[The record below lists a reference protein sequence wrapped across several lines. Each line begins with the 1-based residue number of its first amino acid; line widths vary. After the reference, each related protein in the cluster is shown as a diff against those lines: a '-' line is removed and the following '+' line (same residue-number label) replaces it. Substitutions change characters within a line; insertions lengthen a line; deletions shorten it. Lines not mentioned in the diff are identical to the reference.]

1 MLEVGSGCI
10 NRDYSQAFKCVAP
23 DIDITRNFCNYFF
36 TYLCQMNSSRELFF
50 RHVAQTSPE
59 PLALEIVS
67 ADGCKLFAADGAE
80 YLDFIS
86 GISVANIGH
95 NHPEVNAAVIEQL
108 NKHTHLLVY
117 GEFIQNAQ
125 TGLAELLCS
134 LLPATLNN
142 VYFVNSGAEAIDG
155 AMKLAKRCTGRFEIL
170 SCRNAYHG
178 STTGPLSIMGSEEY
192 KTAFRPLLP
201 GTGLIGFNNIEDLK
215 LITEKTAAI
224 VIEPFQAEAGVRIP
238 DKEYFISLRK
248 RCDETGTLLIFD
260 EVQTGFGRTGK
271 MFALEHFGI
280 VPDILVLAK
289 ALGGGFPLG
298 AFVANESLMKNLT
311 HHPVLGHITTF
322 GGHPVSCAAAL
333 AALKVMVREKYYEKV
348 PEKEQLFR
356 SLLSDLPGLKELRSA
371 GLLMAAEFESFEI
384 NQKIIHALLKNGVLT
399 DWFLFSP
406 QSMRLAPPLIIS
418 REEIEDGCKKISE
431 VVNSINIE

>member
-1 MLEVGSGCI
+1 M
-10 NRDYSQAFKCVAP
+10 NYPRD
-23 DIDITRNFCNYFF
+23 
-36 TYLCQMNSSRELFF
+36 LFF

-67 ADGCKLFAADGAE
+67 ANGCKLFAADGKE
-80 YLDFIS
+80 YLDLIS
-86 GISVANIGH
+86 GISVSNLGH
-95 NHPEVNAAVIEQL
+95 NHPEINAAVIEQL
-108 NKHTHLLVY
+108 NRHTHLLVY
-117 GEFIQNAQ
+117 GEFIQSAQ

-134 LLPATLNN
+134 LLPSSLNN

-155 AMKLAKRCTGRFEIL
+155 ALKLAKRSTGRFEIL

-178 STTGPLSIMGSEEY
+178 SSTGPLSIMGSEEY

-201 GTGLIGFNNIEDLK
+201 GTGLIDFNNPDDLK
-215 LITEKTAAI
+215 YISEKTAAV
-224 VIEPFQAEAGVRIP
+224 VIEPFQAEAGVQIP
-238 DKEYFISLRK
+238 DKDYFAALRK
-248 RCDETGTLLIFD
+248 RCDETGTLLILD

-271 MFALEHFGI
+271 MFAMEHFGI

-298 AFVANESLMKNLT
+298 AFIANESLMHNLT

-333 AALKVMVREKYYEKV
+333 AALKVMVRDKYYEQVQK
-348 PEKEQLFR
+348 KEELFR
-356 SLLSDLPGLKELRSA
+356 TLLSDLPGLIDFRSA
-371 GLLMAAEFESFEI
+371 GLLMALEFESFEK
-384 NQKIIHALLKNGVLT
+384 NHKIIKSLLENGVIT

-418 REEIEDGCKKISE
+418 EDEIRYGCEKM
-431 VVNSINIE
+431 INIVHSIQ

>member
-1 MLEVGSGCI
+1 
-10 NRDYSQAFKCVAP
+10 
-23 DIDITRNFCNYFF
+23 
-36 TYLCQMNSSRELFF
+36 MNSSRDLFF

-67 ADGCKLFAADGAE
+67 AKDCSLFAADGRE

-86 GISVANIGH
+86 GISVSNLGH
-95 NHPEVNAAVIEQL
+95 NHPEINAAVIEQV
-108 NKHTHLLVY
+108 NKHSHLLVY
-117 GEFIQNAQ
+117 GEFIQSAQ
-125 TGLAELLCS
+125 TGLAEMLCS
-134 LLPATLNN
+134 LLPDSLNN

-155 AMKLAKRCTGRFEIL
+155 AMKLAKRSTGRFEIL

-178 STTGPLSIMGSEEY
+178 SSTGPLSIMGSEEY
-192 KTAFRPLLP
+192 KNAFRPLLP
-201 GTGLIGFNNIEDLK
+201 GTGLIKFNCVEDIK
-215 LITEKTAAI
+215 HITDKTAAV
-224 VIEPFQAEAGVRIP
+224 VIEPFQAEAGVRVP
-238 DKEYFISLRK
+238 DKNYFTELRK
-248 RCDETGTLLIFD
+248 RCNETGTLLILD

-271 MFALEHFGI
+271 MFAMEHFGF

-298 AFVANESLMKNLT
+298 AFIANESLMKNLT

-333 AALKVMVREKYYEKV
+333 ASLKVMVRGKYYEQV
-348 PEKEQLFR
+348 PEKEKLFR
-356 SLLSDLPGLKELRSA
+356 NLLSDLPGLVEFRSA
-371 GLLMAAEFESFEI
+371 GLLMAAEFESFEM
-384 NQKIIHALLKNGVLT
+384 NQKIIKALLENGVLT

-418 REEIEDGCKKISE
+418 NEQIEVGCAKIIQI
-431 VVNSINIE
+431 VKSIHQ

>member
-1 MLEVGSGCI
+1 
-10 NRDYSQAFKCVAP
+10 
-23 DIDITRNFCNYFF
+23 
-36 TYLCQMNSSRELFF
+36 MNSSRELFF

-59 PLALEIVS
+59 PLALEIES
-67 ADGCKLFAADGAE
+67 ARGCKLFAADGME

-86 GISVANIGH
+86 GISVSNIGH
-95 NHPEVNAAVIEQL
+95 NHPEINAAVIEQL

-117 GEFIQNAQ
+117 GEFIQRAQ
-125 TGLAELLCS
+125 TELAELLCS
-134 LLPATLNN
+134 VLPASLNN

-155 AMKLAKRCTGRFEIL
+155 ALKLAKRSTGRFELL

-178 STTGPLSIMGSEEY
+178 SSTGPLSIMGSEEY

-201 GTGLIGFNNIEDLK
+201 GTGLIEFNNPDDLK
-215 LITEKTAAI
+215 YISEKTAAV
-224 VIEPFQAEAGVRIP
+224 VIEPFQAEAGVRVP
-238 DKEYFISLRK
+238 DKAYFSALRK
-248 RCDETGTLLIFD
+248 RCDETGTLLILD

-271 MFALEHFGI
+271 MFAMEHFGI

-333 AALKVMVREKYYEKV
+333 ASLKVMLREKYFEQV
-348 PEKEQLFR
+348 AEKEQLFR
-356 SLLSDLPGLKELRSA
+356 SMLSDLPGLVAFRSA
-371 GLLMAAEFESFEI
+371 GLLMAAEFESFEM
-384 NQKIIHALLKNGVLT
+384 NQKIIHALLREGVLT

-418 REEIEDGCKKISE
+418 EEEISEGCKKIAK
-431 VVNSINIE
+431 VVHTIHQK

>member
-1 MLEVGSGCI
+1 MESP
-10 NRDYSQAFKCVAP
+10 RD
-23 DIDITRNFCNYFF
+23 
-36 TYLCQMNSSRELFF
+36 LFF

-67 ADGCKLFAADGAE
+67 ANGCKLFAADGKE

-86 GISVANIGH
+86 GISVSNLGH
-95 NHPEVNAAVIEQL
+95 NHPEINAAVIEQL
-108 NKHTHLLVY
+108 NRHTHLLVY
-117 GEFIQNAQ
+117 GEFIQSAQ

-134 LLPATLNN
+134 LLPSSLNN

-155 AMKLAKRCTGRFEIL
+155 ALKLAKRSTGRFEIL

-178 STTGPLSIMGSEEY
+178 SSTGPLSIMGSEEY

-201 GTGLIGFNNIEDLK
+201 GTGLIAFNNPDELK
-215 LITEKTAAI
+215 CITEKTAAV

-238 DKEYFISLRK
+238 DNEYFVSLRK
-248 RCDETGTLLIFD
+248 RCDETGTLLILD
-260 EVQTGFGRTGK
+260 EVQTAFGRTGK
-271 MFALEHFGI
+271 MFAMEHFGI

-298 AFVANESLMKNLT
+298 AFVANESMMKNLT

-322 GGHPVSCAAAL
+322 GGHPVCCAAAL
-333 AALKVMVREKYYEKV
+333 ASLKVMTREKYYLQV
-348 PEKEQLFR
+348 AEKEKLFR
-356 SLLSDLPGLKELRSA
+356 SLLADLPGLIEFRSA
-371 GLLMAAEFESFEI
+371 GLLMAAEFDSFET
-384 NQKIIHALLKNGVLT
+384 NQKIIKALLSEGVLT

-418 REEIEDGCKKISE
+418 EDEIRSGCEKIIK
-431 VVNSINIE
+431 VVKSIHQK

>member
-1 MLEVGSGCI
+1 
-10 NRDYSQAFKCVAP
+10 
-23 DIDITRNFCNYFF
+23 
-36 TYLCQMNSSRELFF
+36 MNSQRELFF

-59 PLALEIVS
+59 PLALEIES
-67 ADGCKLFAADGAE
+67 ARGCRLYAAGGKE

-86 GISVANIGH
+86 GISVSNIGH
-95 NHPEVNAAVIEQL
+95 NHPEINAAVIEQL
-108 NKHTHLLVY
+108 NRHTHLLVY
-117 GEFIQNAQ
+117 GEFIQRAQ
-125 TGLAELLCS
+125 TELAELLCS
-134 LLPATLNN
+134 VLPASLNN

-155 AMKLAKRCTGRFEIL
+155 ALKLAKRSTGRFELL

-178 STTGPLSIMGSEEY
+178 SSTGPLSIMGSEEY

-201 GTGLIGFNNIEDLK
+201 GTGLIEFNNPDDLK
-215 LITEKTAAI
+215 YISEKTAAV

-238 DKEYFISLRK
+238 DIAYFTALRK
-248 RCDETGTLLIFD
+248 RCNETGTLLILD

-271 MFALEHFGI
+271 MFAMEHFGI

-298 AFVANESLMKNLT
+298 AFVASESLMKNLT

-333 AALKVMVREKYYEKV
+333 AALKVMLREKYFEQV
-348 PEKEQLFR
+348 QAKEQIFR
-356 SLLSDLPGLKELRSA
+356 SVLSDLPGLVEFRSA
-371 GLLMAAEFESFEI
+371 GLLMAAEFESFEM
-384 NQKIIHALLKNGVLT
+384 NQKIIHALLREGVLT

-418 REEIEDGCKKISE
+418 EDEIAGGCEKIKK
-431 VVNSINIE
+431 VVHTIHQK

>member
-1 MLEVGSGCI
+1 
-10 NRDYSQAFKCVAP
+10 
-23 DIDITRNFCNYFF
+23 
-36 TYLCQMNSSRELFF
+36 MNSQRELFF

-59 PLALEIVS
+59 PLALEIV
-67 ADGCKLFAADGAE
+67 AAHGCKLFAADGKE
-80 YLDFIS
+80 YFDFIS
-86 GISVANIGH
+86 GVSVSNLGH
-95 NHPEVNAAVIEQL
+95 NHPEINAAVIEQV

-117 GEFIQNAQ
+117 GEFIQSAQ

-134 LLPATLNN
+134 VLPSSLNN

-155 AMKLAKRCTGRFEIL
+155 AMKLAKRSTGRFEIL

-178 STTGPLSIMGSEEY
+178 SSTGPLSIMGSEEY

-201 GTGLIGFNNIEDLK
+201 GTGLIDFNNPDDLK
-215 LITEKTAAI
+215 CISDKTAAV
-224 VIEPFQAEAGVRIP
+224 VIEPFQAEAGVQIP
-238 DKEYFISLRK
+238 DKDYFAALRK
-248 RCDETGTLLIFD
+248 RCDETGTVLILD

-271 MFALEHFGI
+271 MFAMEHFGI

-298 AFVANESLMKNLT
+298 AFIANESLMHNLT

-333 AALKVMVREKYYEKV
+333 ASLKVMVRDKYYEQVQK
-348 PEKEQLFR
+348 KEELFR
-356 SLLSDLPGLKELRSA
+356 TLLSDLPGLIDFRSA
-371 GLLMAAEFESFEI
+371 GLLMALEFESFEK
-384 NQKIIHALLKNGVLT
+384 NHKIIKSLLENGVIT

-418 REEIEDGCKKISE
+418 EDEIRYGCEKM
-431 VVNSINIE
+431 INIVHSIQ